1 MARNKIE
8 RKMVEIDRKRIPLKK
23 LLHGKEVRDAAKAI
37 EEYRLHLNEKEFL
50 YGATLKIIMNDY
62 SEAYMVATRLETDAE
77 YNDRLE
83 RARIA
88 AEQKAERERKRILAA
103 EAKAQRELETRKQRA
118 LDTMK
123 ALAQTNG
130 LTAEDLKALL

>member
-1 MARNKIE
+1 MAKSKIE

-23 LLHGKEVRDAAKAI
+23 LLHGKEVRDAAKAL

-62 SEAYMVATRLETDAE
+62 SEAYMVATRLETDTE

-83 RARIA
+83 RMRVA
-88 AEQKAERERKRILAA
+88 AEAKAERERKRVLAA

-118 LDTMK
+118 LDMMK
-123 ALAQTNG
+123 QMAQTNG
-130 LTAEDLKALL
+130 LTADDLKVLL